1 MVGDDASAE
10 VDSGADTEVATAALV
25 TADAEVDAVVADDAA
40 TADVG
45 SEFDARAGEGST
57 SGDVEGRHVATND
70 SAEVGSGA
78 DAEVGT
84 VVLVTTDD
92 EVDAVVVD
100 DAATTVLPG
109 RL

>member
-1 MVGDDASAE
+1 MHWSRLKTRRRALHRLPCCWNIKVGDDGSAE

-57 SGDVEGRHVATND
+57 SGDVEGR
-70 SAEVGSGA
+70 
-78 DAEVGT
+78 
-84 VVLVTTDD
+84 
-92 EVDAVVVD
+92 
-100 DAATTVLPG
+100 PG
-109 RL
+109 QKKLW